1 MGLKQW
7 YMEYAIAKNRPGL
20 LGDIASLAG
29 MADINIAAING
40 LKDNT
45 RAMLLE
51 TNDDEKIELLGKILN
66 KADHIRVKALR
77 PPDFTDLLALRHGKY
92 IEQSS
97 DRCNTFRFLR
107 NELGL
112 LVDFLG
118 EIFKKDGR
126 QIIGFRGMPRI
137 GKTESVIAGSVCAN
151 KRWILVSSTLFR
163 QTIRNQLSGDEMNRE
178 HVFIIDGIVSALR
191 ADEKHRMLVR
201 EIMNMPSTIVVEHPD
216 MFIREFHIAY
226 EDFHALIELRNQPDE
241 DIAYDALEQVFETD

>member
-7 YMEYAIAKNRPGL
+7 YMEYTITKNRPGL

-29 MADINIAAING
+29 MIDINIAAING

-45 RAMLLE
+45 RALLLE
-51 TNDDEKIELLGKILN
+51 TNDDEKIVLLGKLLKKVDNIS
-66 KADHIRVKALR
+66 VKELR

-92 IEQSS
+92 IEQRR

-107 NELGL
+107 DELGL
-112 LVDFLG
+112 LVDLLG
-118 EIFKKDGR
+118 EIFKKEGR

-151 KRWILVSSTLFR
+151 KRWIIVSSTLLR
-163 QTIRNQLSGDEMNRE
+163 QTIKNQLSGDELNRD

-191 ADEKHRMLVR
+191 AGEEHRMLVR
-201 EIMNMPSTIVVEHPD
+201 QIMNMPSTIVVEHPD
-216 MFIREFHIAY
+216 IFVQEFDIAY
-226 EDFHALIELRNQPDE
+226 EDFYALIELRYKPDE
-241 DIAYDALEQVFETD
+241 EITYNALDQAFETE